1 MIPRLKERYEQEV
14 RPALIERFGYTNV
27 WQAPRVLKVSVNM
40 GVEGAKESF
49 DSLESAMKELA
60 MITGQRPAITRARK
74 SVASFGIRAG
84 QAIGCRVTLRK
95 ARMWEFLDRL
105 LNVAMPRIRDFRGLS
120 ANSFDGRGNYSVGL
134 TDQLVFPELGY
145 DDIEQARGMDIAIV
159 TSATTDE
166 EARAL
171 LELLGLPLERPAADE
186 VQQEQE
192 ATVN

>member
-1 MIPRLKERYEQEV
+1 
-14 RPALIERFGYTNV
+14 
-27 WQAPRVLKVSVNM
+27 
-40 GVEGAKESF
+40 
-49 DSLESAMKELA
+49 

-120 ANSFDGRGNYSVGL
+120 PNSFDGRGNYSVGL

-145 DDIEQARGMDIAIV
+145 DDIERARGMDIAIV

-171 LELLGLPLERPAADE
+171 LELLGLPLERPAAE

>member
-1 MIPRLKERYEQEV
+1 MIPRLRERYENEV
-14 RPALIERFGYTNV
+14 LPTLSERFGYTNR
-27 WQAPRVLKVSVNM
+27 WQAPRVIKVSVNM

-49 DSLESAMKELA
+49 DDLESAMKELA

-74 SVASFGIRAG
+74 SVSAFGIRSG

-105 LNVAMPRIRDFRGLS
+105 FNVAIPRIRDFRGLS
-120 ANSFDGRGNYSVGL
+120 PNSFDGRGNYSMGL

-145 DDIEQARGMDIAIV
+145 DDIDQARGMDITIV
-159 TSATTDE
+159 TTAASDE

-171 LELLGLPLERPAADE
+171 LQALGLALQQPAGESGTAE
-186 VQQEQE
+186 E
-192 ATVN
+192 ATNN

>member
-1 MIPRLKERYEQEV
+1 
-14 RPALIERFGYTNV
+14 LIERFGYTNV

-60 MITGQRPAITRARK
+60 MITGQRRPFTRARK

-95 ARMWEFLDRL
+95 ARMWSFSTDCSTWPCRAYGTS
-105 LNVAMPRIRDFRGLS
+105 VAFRPTLS
-120 ANSFDGRGNYSVGL
+120 TAEATTASGL

-145 DDIEQARGMDIAIV
+145 DDIERAPGMDIAIV

-171 LELLGLPLERPAADE
+171 LELLGLPLERPAAE

>member
-1 MIPRLKERYEQEV
+1 
-14 RPALIERFGYTNV
+14 
-27 WQAPRVLKVSVNM
+27 
-40 GVEGAKESF
+40 
-49 DSLESAMKELA
+49 

-84 QAIGCRVTLRK
+84 QAIGCRVTLRR